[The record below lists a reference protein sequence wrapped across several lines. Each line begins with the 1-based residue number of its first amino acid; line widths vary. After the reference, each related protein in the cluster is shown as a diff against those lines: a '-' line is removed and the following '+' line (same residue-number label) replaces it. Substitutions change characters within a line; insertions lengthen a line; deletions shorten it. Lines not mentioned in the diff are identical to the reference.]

1 MIDYAVR
8 LQNLKNKLR
17 TLAVDALLVA
27 QPDNRRYLS
36 GFNGSSGYV
45 LVTTEIT
52 VLATDFRYIEQAALQ
67 AKECQVVRIDGPATE
82 WFPALINGFNIKSLG
97 LEAGYFTIADHDNFQ
112 AAISKAGLPI
122 DLISVTDAVE
132 TLRAIKDEQEI
143 QAISAAAYLTDKA
156 LLYVT
161 EHFIKPD
168 VTELQVAWELERF
181 IREAGG
187 ELSFPII
194 VAGGEASARP
204 HSQPTCRPLQ
214 KSEPLVI
221 DMGAKLDGYCADL
234 TRTLWLGA
242 EDTKFRELYDIVWQA
257 QDTAIKGIV
266 SGMTGIE
273 ADKLSRDV
281 IVQSG
286 YGETFG
292 HSLGH
297 GIGLEVHELPRLS
310 ARATSPLKD
319 GMVFTI
325 EPGIYIPGW
334 GGIRIEDD
342 AVLECGKI
350 KLLTTSPK

>member
-1 MIDYAVR
+1 MSIYAIR
-8 LQNLKNKLR
+8 LQNLKNKLQA
-17 TLAVDALLVA
+17 LDVDAILVA

-36 GFNGSSGYV
+36 GFSGSSGYV
-45 LVTTEIT
+45 LVTMETA
-52 VLATDFRYIEQAALQ
+52 VLATDFRYVEQAAFQ
-67 AKECQVVRIDGPATE
+67 AKECEVLRIDGPVTE
-82 WFPALINGFNIKSLG
+82 WFPALLSGSNIKSLG
-97 LEAGYFTIADHDNFQ
+97 LEAGFFTIADHDNFE
-112 AAISKAGLPI
+112 AAISSAGLAVDLVPI
-122 DLISVTDAVE
+122 IDAVE
-132 TLRAIKDEQEI
+132 TLRAVKDEQEI
-143 QAISAAAYLTDKA
+143 QAISAAANLTDKA
-156 LLYVT
+156 FSYVT
-161 EHFIKPD
+161 EHFIKPG
-168 VTELQVAWELERF
+168 VTELQVAWELEKF
-181 IREAGG
+181 IRETGG

-204 HSQPTCRPLQ
+204 HAQPTCRPLQ
-214 KSEPLVI
+214 KNEPLVI

-242 EDTKFRELYDIVWQA
+242 EDTRFRELYNIVLQA
-257 QDTAIKGIV
+257 QNTAIKGIR

-281 IVQSG
+281 ITQAG
-286 YGETFG
+286 YGKLFG

-310 ARATSPLKD
+310 ARATGPLSD

-350 KLLTTSPK
+350 KLLTASYK